1 MKLTEAEKNSALW
14 QKISNYL
21 SERLNSLRVYNDGDI
36 NILTDVQTATVRG
49 QIKEVKS
56 FQAMATRPEN
66 MDSDE

>member
-1 MKLTEAEKNSALW
+1 MKLTETEKNSALW

>member
-1 MKLTEAEKNSALW
+1 MNLTETEKNSALW

-21 SERLNSLRVYNDGDI
+21 SERLYSLRVYNDGDI

>member
-1 MKLTEAEKNSALW
+1 MKLTETEKNSALW

-21 SERLNSLRVYNDGDI
+21 SERLYSLRVYNDGDI

>member
-1 MKLTEAEKNSALW
+1 MKLTETEKNSALW
-14 QKISNYL
+14 QKISSYL
-21 SERLNSLRVYNDGDI
+21 NERLNSLRAYNDGDI

-49 QIKEVKS
+49 QIKEVKA